1 MLLVCSSVS
10 QLDFGQLMEIYRES
24 NMQSGSERYRDYSDD
39 RQLLE
44 AEQDFYQFLAEFFK
58 VKGAV
63 YCIWS
68 ENGCYQSALRLE
80 PYRDGLL
87 LEGLETAPG
96 SRNQGYAK
104 KLLQETT
111 DYLKTGRV
119 YSHIDKSNISSQR
132 THISCGFVEIS
143 DCAVYINGS
152 VDSHAST
159 YMKICGA

>member
-1 MLLVCSSVS
+1 MSV
-10 QLDFGQLMEIYRES
+10 YWES
-24 NMQSGSERYRDYSDD
+24 NMQSGSEHYGDFSND

-44 AEQDFYQFLAEFFK
+44 AEQYFYQFLIEFFK

-87 LEGLETAPG
+87 LEGLETAPQ
-96 SRNQGYAK
+96 SRNRGFAK
-104 KLLQETT
+104 KLLRSTI
-111 DYLKTGRV
+111 DYLKIYKI
-119 YSHIDKSNISSQR
+119 YSHIAKTNIISQR
-132 THISCGFVEIS
+132 THISCGFTELS
-143 DCAVYINGS
+143 DYAVYIDGS